1 MRKYIVMAFTV
12 VALTTTVFGVKYNQ
26 NDADKC
32 ICNQTEICTCFDDCD
47 CSSYES

>member
-12 VALTTTVFGVKYNQ
+12 VSLTTTVSGVKYNQ

-47 CSSYES
+47 CSSCES